1 MKNTNGTYDYSCT
14 RYDYSP
20 VHAPFVDCW
29 QVPVP
34 GSAGGTGN
42 GGQTIVA
49 SGGGGGGG
57 AGGTNGKVVVAVYP
71 FTAIEDGDLTLAKGE
86 EYIVLDDSQDHWWE
100 VRNKLGEV
108 GFIPSNYVKEMDSLG
123 LQNFDW

>member
-1 MKNTNGTYDYSCT
+1 M
-14 RYDYSP
+14 
-20 VHAPFVDCW
+20 
-29 QVPVP
+29 P

-49 SGGGGGGG
+49 SGGGGGG
-57 AGGTNGKVVVAVYP
+57 AGGTNGKVVVAVCP